1 MKCKDI
7 NSFVDNIASGESI
20 IVPEGLEEAFIGV
33 DSESS
38 PPRGVFSIEKCI
50 AILSEDMAK
59 KDAEDFFWFNI
70 AGAQGEGVPLYI
82 NTPTED
88 VSPYQ

>member
-1 MKCKDI
+1 MKLSQIDD
-7 NSFVDNIASGESI
+7 FVDSVASGESI
-20 IVPEGLEEAFIGV
+20 IVPEGLEEAFIGL

-50 AILSEDMAK
+50 AILSEDMTK
-59 KDAEDFFWFNI
+59 KEAEDFFWFNI
-70 AGAQGEGVPLYI
+70 AGGSGDGSPLYI

-88 VSPYQ
+88 ISPYE